1 MIDFLSFGEP
11 LIGFYPASGSSI
23 VDDVPLIKTW
33 GGDTSNFAI
42 GVARLGQ
49 TSAFL
54 TRVGADPFG
63 ASFLKLW
70 NDNGVDTSHVRMDS
84 DRRTGLYF
92 VSFDGGKHSL
102 TYYRKDS
109 AASAMCPSDL
119 DADLLR
125 GYKIL
130 HLSGI
135 SLGMS
140 KSAMET
146 GLALMRQARLAGC
159 RISFDVNYR
168 AAQWPSNDQA
178 AKELDF
184 AIAGGIDFLEITD
197 DEMLALGWGSSIE
210 GIAEKYPNVG
220 TILMK
225 RGGAGASIISNGEKL
240 EVPAFAVAVKDTV
253 GAGDSFDVGFLS
265 ATLEGAT
272 AREAGIFA
280 AATAALTCTGTGPL
294 EKMPHRKEVEDFL
307 ASLPQQK

>member
-11 LIGFYPASGSSI
+11 LVGFYPASGSSI
-23 VDDVPLIKTW
+23 VDDAPLIKTW

-42 GVARLGQ
+42 GVARLGR
-49 TSAFL
+49 TSAYL
-54 TRVGADPFG
+54 TRVGLDPFG
-63 ASFLKLW
+63 LSFLRLW
-70 NDNGVDTSHVRMDS
+70 EKNGVDTSLAGMDNE
-84 DRRTGLYF
+84 RHTGLYF

-109 AASAMCPSDL
+109 AASAICPSDL
-119 DADLLR
+119 GADLLR

-146 GLALMRQARLAGC
+146 GLALMRQARLFGC
-159 RISFDVNYR
+159 RISFDINYR
-168 AAQWPSNDQA
+168 AAQWAARDEA
-178 AKELDF
+178 AKKFDF
-184 AIAGGIDFLEITD
+184 AIAGGVDFLEITD

-210 GIAEKYPNVG
+210 DIAERYPNVE

-225 RGGAGASIISNGEKL
+225 RGVAGASIMARGEKF

-253 GAGDSFDVGFLS
+253 GAGDSFDAGFLS

-294 EKMPHRKEVEDFL
+294 EKMPHRKEVKDFL
-307 ASLPQQK
+307 ASLPQ